1 MTFFSIVIPTYNRA
15 NLIETTIKSLLN
27 QSYTNFEIIVVDD
40 GSTDNT
46 VEIVNKIVSA
56 KISFYKIKNSERG
69 FARNFG
75 AKKAKG
81 NYINFFDSDDIALEN
96 HLEIANQMVL
106 KYNNP
111 EIFHLNYVVRNV
123 KTGAEKKK
131 QWNEETVNNNLWKGN
146 SLSCNGVF
154 IKKEVSLQFPFN
166 ESRELSVSEDWEL
179 WLRLSARFNIY
190 LSPIITSVIIDHDE
204 RSVMNYNEIKLL
216 ARKNALLKGLENDV
230 VFMNKY
236 CGLLKKIDAH
246 MYSYISLHAIL
257 SGKKSKGLKYL
268 LHALKLNPM
277 ELFSIRFLAICKHL
291 LFIK

>member
-27 QSYTNFEIIVVDD
+27 QSYNNFEIIVVDD
-40 GSTDNT
+40 GSIDNT
-46 VEIVNKIVSA
+46 VEIVNKIVSD

-75 AKKAKG
+75 AKLAKG

-123 KTGAEKKK
+123 KTGVEKKK
-131 QWNEETVNNNLWKGN
+131 QWNEETINNNLWKGN

-154 IKKEVSLQFPFN
+154 IKKEISLQFPFN

-216 ARKNALLKGLENDV
+216 ARKNALVKGLENDV

-236 CGLLKKIDAH
+236 RGLLKKIDAH
-246 MYSYISLHAIL
+246 MCSYISLHAII
-257 SGKKSKGLKYL
+257 SGNKREGIKYIL
-268 LHALKLNPM
+268 RSLRLNIA
-277 ELFSIRFLAICKHL
+277 EIFSMRFLAICKHL